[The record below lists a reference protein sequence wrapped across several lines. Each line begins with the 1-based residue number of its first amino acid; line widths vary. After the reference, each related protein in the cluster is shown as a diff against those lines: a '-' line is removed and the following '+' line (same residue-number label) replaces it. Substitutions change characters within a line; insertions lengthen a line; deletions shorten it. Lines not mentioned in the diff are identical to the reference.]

1 MKVVIIEEKV
11 SKILLVWNLKNVW
24 GAVFSTEISIFTQ
37 SLKYN
42 STSCRFSDV
51 WLIFLEHPN
60 ANQFGIWGLD
70 YALSL
75 HRYTYHGQAQ
85 SHPES

>member
-70 YALSL
+70 YAQTSAKSG
-75 HRYTYHGQAQ
+75 YWFKQDTQ
-85 SHPES
+85 P